1 MNKNLKWISAVVLTL
16 ATSSAFAW
24 PQCKDGSKSLLAE
37 GSSNYVCPC
46 GNGVVVSPTQSCP
59 APTPAP
65 ATPQP
70 ISATGSGT
78 GTANSDA
85 DAAAQAKAE
94 AEAKAAAASIA
105 AALANGGNATGGNAN
120 AANDIFVKLS
130 PEMQTKVLSN
140 LSQEQRQA
148 LSNVN
153 SNVNRLTNNSP
164 SEATIGAGAGAGGG
178 AQVSTTNI
186 NNIRN
191 LTLAP
196 ISAQA
201 PSLPHQM
208 GSFSVQDG
216 LCAPALTY
224 KPFNMPIVHRRAFL
238 PDTVLDMNTGLMVVD
253 PDNKVKPTWT
263 VLGTDKEGMYRV
275 VQGEIARQVVGLN
288 SVSGSDGMSLS
299 FGNGN
304 GAGGVGSSG
313 SKANQF
319 MAGYFMQPSVCYVK
333 QTKFGDGWVP
343 TDLIVIAPSTT
354 TTSVG
359 PTAEDVLAALAKARI
374 LLNVPTTTLV
384 REEKPCKLEDITRA
398 DGSKE
403 TRCLGPKSGS
413 YQSTRVVTGNV
424 PVAGTLELGVAG
436 KK

>member
-1 MNKNLKWISAVVLTL
+1 M
-16 ATSSAFAW
+16 AFGANAYAW
-24 PQCKDGSKSLLAE
+24 PLCKDGSKSLLAE

-46 GNGVVVSPTQSCP
+46 GGGVVVSPTQSCP
-59 APTPAP
+59 APTPTP
-65 ATPQP
+65 DTPQP
-70 ISATGSGT
+70 ISASGIGT
-78 GTANSDA
+78 GTASSDA
-85 DAAAQAKAE
+85 DAAAAAKAE

-164 SEATIGAGAGAGGG
+164 SEATIGAGAGSGGG
-178 AQVSTTNI
+178 AQVTTVNT

-216 LCAPALTY
+216 LCAPALSY

-238 PDTVLDMNTGLMVVD
+238 PDTVIDMNTGLMVVD

-263 VLGTDKEGMYRV
+263 VLGTDKEGTYRV

-299 FGNGN
+299 FGNSN

-333 QTKFGDGWVP
+333 QMKFGDGWVP
-343 TDLIVIAPSTT
+343 TDLIKIETVTTAAAP
-354 TTSVG
+354 VG
-359 PTAEDVLAALAKARI
+359 LTAEDVLAMVAKAKI
-374 LLNVPTTTLV
+374 VIPTQTLV
-384 REEKPCKLEDITRA
+384 RDTRTCELR
-398 DGSKE
+398 D
-403 TRCLGPKSGS
+403 LVDPKT
-413 YQSTRVVTGNV
+413 QKTVRTCINT
-424 PVAGTLELGVAG
+424 AGTYRTTSLAPGAPAVGQIEFGTAAKSEV